1 MTFLNPAYAVPI
13 RLSELAATLTAADTK
28 DHMTLNF
35 DCEIFRVH
43 AKIGNTGTTS
53 GETDFV
59 LNYTPPTGGVTV
71 AGDLWTVAAGVG
83 RIDYDA
89 AVKYLE
95 FDRDDCDIT
104 YLEAGGTLDLD
115 IDAVPGGSPV
125 DLEVTLWV
133 YPTNVA

>member
-1 MTFLNPAYAVPI
+1 VTFLNPAYAVPI

-35 DCEIFRVH
+35 DCEIFRIHV
-43 AKIGNTGTTS
+43 KMGNTGSTP
-53 GETDFV
+53 GNNDFV
-59 LNYTPPTGGVTV
+59 LNYTPPTGGVTT

-83 RIDYDA
+83 RIAFDGA
-89 AVKYLE
+89 KYLE

-115 IDAVPGGSPV
+115 VDAVPAGTPV